1 MSGNV
6 LVRAARR
13 EMHSPRTV
21 AAVIVAILVIAVAAY
36 LALEVILHLAGQ
48 RPLLVSPGEL
58 AQRAVELPQAGS
70 VAAVVAV
77 AALAAVIGIVL
88 VVLAVAPGRRAR
100 HAIQVSAGT
109 VVVDNE
115 VIASALAER
124 VRRELNLPRGAV
136 VVGVG
141 HRTADVTITPE
152 AGQRIEAAE
161 VKALVADELS
171 GYDADRSLK
180 IRSRIATASSRGGRR

>member
-1 MSGNV
+1 
-6 LVRAARR
+6 
-13 EMHSPRTV
+13 
-21 AAVIVAILVIAVAAY
+21 
-36 LALEVILHLAGQ
+36 VILHLAGQ
-48 RPLLVSPGEL
+48 GPLLLSPGEL
-58 AQRAVELPQAGS
+58 AQRAAELPQAGS

-100 HAIQVSAGT
+100 HAIQVSART